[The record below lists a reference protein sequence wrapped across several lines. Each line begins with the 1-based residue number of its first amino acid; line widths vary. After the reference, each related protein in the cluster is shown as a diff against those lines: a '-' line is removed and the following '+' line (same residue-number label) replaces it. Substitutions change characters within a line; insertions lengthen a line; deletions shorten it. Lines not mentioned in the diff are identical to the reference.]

1 MLCYKL
7 DYEVRLI
14 NCSQRLDED
23 EQRELEKIMKNE
35 GYILEDIVEYEI
47 FGREDMTLIEY
58 RFMKELRGELH

>member
-7 DYEVRLI
+7 DYEVRLV
-14 NCSQRLDED
+14 NCSQKLDVD

-35 GYILEDIVEYEI
+35 GYILDDIVEYED
-47 FGREDMTLIEY
+47 FGKEDMTLIEY

>member
-23 EQRELEKIMKNE
+23 EQKELEKIMKNE
-35 GYILEDIVEYEI
+35 GYILEDIVEYED
-47 FGREDMTLIEY
+47 FGIEDMKLIEY

>member
-7 DYEVRLI
+7 DYEVRLV
-14 NCSQRLDED
+14 NCSQRLDVD

-35 GYILEDIVEYEI
+35 GYILDDIVEYED
-47 FGREDMTLIEY
+47 FGKEDMTLIEY

>member
-35 GYILEDIVEYEI
+35 GYILEDIVEYEN